1 MLTDMILEEEFEKN
15 GESWYDP
22 QDLEHDLHLAAEL
35 GKTLLDRNHE
45 LEQALQQM
53 YSTNHEQLQEIEY
66 LTKQVDLLR
75 QMNDQHAKVYEQLDT
90 TARDLEQGNRRLVQ
104 DNRLAQQRIQSLT
117 ETIDGLQTHMEDLQT
132 QVDELKSA
140 QAERNKREQRR
151 SLGAQSVS
159 CLKELYDLHHDRH
172 LVHDGLPVDGLWSP
186 QGSVCDRDGWQ
197 DPEEENVALQRSV
210 QTLQAQIAAERS
222 RREAAERENELT
234 LRENI
239 GLEQRLSLLAG
250 CWTRQKELEAEVEQL
265 RLLWRA
271 DCAKSVR
278 RPEQLLLP
286 DTVFFA
292 SEEKPSPGQSDTEKK
307 EKVEND
313 EERRRHSRQ
322 RSNSDSF
329 LRVTNPD
336 DIRRGHEQLCIRRAE
351 AVKQRG
357 ISLLNEVDAQYSALQ
372 VKYDELL
379 QRCQQTTDGLSHKA
393 VQTSNSP
400 FASIRTRRR
409 LSSSGAL
416 SSLTVVLEDSQ
427 QPEYKALFKEIF
439 TCIQKTKEDLS
450 ENRRPDRESRNGGS
464 LACSVKAF
472 SLILLKPKYPP
483 PPVTTTFPVE
493 LPRAS
498 ATSSSS
504 LEAGHSGLLQL
515 AAVAPFTLCR
525 IATAGLETTAGAGW
539 LAHGWGV

>member
-1 MLTDMILEEEFEKN
+1 MLTDMILEEEFDKN

-53 YSTNHEQLQEIEY
+53 YSTNQEQLQEIEY

-75 QMNDQHAKVYEQLDT
+75 QMNDQHAKVYEQLDV

-104 DNRLAQQRIQSLT
+104 DNRLAQQRIHSLT

-132 QVDELKSA
+132 QVDELNTA

-172 LVHDGLPVDGLWSP
+172 LAHNSLHMDGLWSP
-186 QGSVCDRDGWQ
+186 QGSFYDQDRCQ

-222 RREAAERENELT
+222 RREAAEQENELT
-234 LRENI
+234 ARENI

-278 RPEQLLLP
+278 RPDQLLLP

-292 SEEKPSPGQSDTEKK
+292 SEEKASPGQSDTE

-313 EERRRHSRQ
+313 EEQRIYSRQ
-322 RSNSDSF
+322 RCNSDSV
-329 LRVTNPD
+329 LRATNPD
-336 DIRRGHEQLCIRRAE
+336 EIRRGHEQLCIRRAE

-379 QRCQQTTDGLSHKA
+379 QRCQQATDGLNHKA

-400 FASIRTRRR
+400 FVSIRTRRR
-409 LSSSGAL
+409 LSSSAAL
-416 SSLTVVLEDSQ
+416 SDLTVVLEDGQ

-439 TCIQKTKEDLS
+439 TCIQQTKEDLCDS
-450 ENRRPDRESRNGGS
+450 KRPDRES
-464 LACSVKAF
+464 KF
-472 SLILLKPKYPP
+472 
-483 PPVTTTFPVE
+483 
-493 LPRAS
+493 
-498 ATSSSS
+498 SSS
-504 LEAGHSGLLQL
+504 A
-515 AAVAPFTLCR
+515 
-525 IATAGLETTAGAGW
+525 
-539 LAHGWGV
+539 